1 MINDKSLARY
11 FIIVL
16 IFIASCQEN
25 SKEESFSIF
34 LDKFKTNS
42 VFQDKRIEARIGIY
56 QIPESDTNVIP
67 KLSFRIKKED
77 LGFIDLRNDSIYSNK
92 VFVDKDQGFIIKIIK
107 KKDSV
112 IYKQQGI
119 GDNLLNY
126 NYIFKKRS
134 YKWYLTDIYELTP

>member
-1 MINDKSLARY
+1 
-11 FIIVL
+11 
-16 IFIASCQEN
+16 
-25 SKEESFSIF
+25 
-34 LDKFKTNS
+34 
-42 VFQDKRIEARIGIY
+42 
-56 QIPESDTNVIP
+56 
-67 KLSFRIKKED
+67 
-77 LGFIDLRNDSIYSNK
+77 LRNDSIYSNK
-92 VFVDKDQGFIIKIIK
+92 VFVDKDQGFIVKIIE